1 MAFNLV
7 RNSRVFFTTN
17 VDATTGNVLA
27 TGFTTG
33 NTQEIQVLD
42 GFTFSQNTNAETVT
56 LSEAGDAPVRGQR
69 AFNTSLAPVD
79 FSMSTYLRPSLD
91 SSTVKCEESVL
102 WNALLGTAAI
112 DSKYTIGGVTGATY
126 VSNTGV
132 VTIAGTLTG
141 TTGIAV
147 GNKLTIAGL
156 TGTGAVK
163 ANTSGTVTAISSS
176 AISIKLDSAP
186 TTSLTLTAPSTVYL
200 YRGAWV
206 PHNNYSM
213 ASSGTS
219 DKNQLQQFGMIF
231 VVDSV
236 VYVVDNCALT
246 QASIDF
252 GLDAISTVAW
262 TGQGTRL
269 RQVGDTAFGTSSTVT
284 ITDNSGNSTG
294 LGGNAA
300 GKNIAANYIT
310 NKLSTV
316 TLISGINGLVGGS
329 AGTEYNVALTGGNI
343 TFNNNISYLT
353 PANLGVVNLPITYF
367 TATRAVSGTLNAY
380 LRTGAGVSGTGA
392 LLNDLLA
399 SAATAIDPKFALNV
413 AIGGKNNTVRV
424 ELDMAG
430 AMISIPTVDVQQVVS
445 TTINFTAQGHDVTN
459 STYDISTPNELVVR
473 YYSA

>member
-17 VDATTGNVLA
+17 VDSTTGNVLG

-42 GFTFSQNTNAETVT
+42 GFTFSQNTNAETIT
-56 LSEAGDAPVRGQR
+56 LSEAGDTPVRGQR

-79 FSMSTYLRPSLD
+79 FAMSTYLRPSL
-91 SSTVKCEESVL
+91 SGSIVSCEESVL
-102 WNALLGTAAI
+102 WNALLGTEKI
-112 DSKYTIGGVTGATY
+112 DAKYTVGGVSGATY
-126 VSNTGV
+126 SNTTGV

-141 TTGIAV
+141 TSGIAV

-156 TGTGAVK
+156 GGTGAAK
-163 ANTSGTVTAISSS
+163 ANTSGTVTAVSGS
-176 AISIKLDSAP
+176 AIAIKLDSAP
-186 TTSLTLTAPSTVYL
+186 ATALTLTAPTTIYL
-200 YRGAWV
+200 HKGAWV
-206 PHNNYSM
+206 AHSNYST

-219 DKNQLQQFGMIF
+219 DKNQLQKFGMIF

-246 QASIDF
+246 QATVDF
-252 GLDAISTVAW
+252 GLDAISMVAW

-269 RQVGDTAFGTSSTVT
+269 RQIGDTAFGTSATVS
-284 ITDNSGNSTG
+284 ITDNSGNSSG
-294 LGGNAA
+294 LAGSAN
-300 GKNIAANYIT
+300 GKNTAANYIT

-316 TLISGINGLVGGS
+316 TLVSGIAGLVGGS
-329 AGTEYNVALTGGNI
+329 AGTEYNVALTGGSI

-399 SAATAIDPKFALNV
+399 NAATAIDPKFALNV
-413 AIGGKNNTVRV
+413 AIGGKNSSVRI
-424 ELDMAG
+424 ELDMPG

-445 TTINFTAQGHDVTN
+445 TTINFTAQGHDIIAD
-459 STYDISTPNELVVR
+459 TYDISTPNELVVR